1 MEELTYEKA
10 SRELEL
16 ILGQLKNDQVGIDE
30 LANKVERA
38 SELIT
43 FCKKQLMDT
52 EQKVDQI
59 IEKLEM

>member
-16 ILGQLKNDQVGIDE
+16 ILGQLKEDQVGIDE
-30 LANKVERA
+30 LATKVERA

-43 FCKKQLMDT
+43 FCKKKLMDT
-52 EQKVDQI
+52 EKKVDQI
-59 IEKLEM
+59 IDKLEM